1 MVSVNELLLAVSL
14 SGAINILYVAL
25 GLGLVIFF
33 HELGH
38 FAVAKWCDVH
48 VERFSI
54 GFGPIVWST
63 KRGET
68 EYALSAIPFGG
79 YVKMLGQDDMDPSQL
94 SSEEIAED
102 PRSYSAKPV
111 WKRMSIISAG
121 VIMNILTGV
130 LFFALAFGLGISV
143 SPATFG
149 DIIVGSPA
157 WEAGLQT
164 GDQIKRINGRKVSEF
179 RGIMHGVALTTG
191 DVVLEG
197 KHADGS
203 PFEISIT
210 PDEADEGRPLRMIGA
225 AQSYALELRPLPE
238 GQTEYAVTGTPAAA
252 ADPAFEPGDE
262 IVALDDTP
270 VTTYRQLVEF
280 FSTHRQET
288 VRVGIQRGKRKE
300 TLSVSLAPQ
309 QFRTLGLSMDFGQ
322 IVAVQQ
328 DAPAARE
335 GELSQLRV
343 DDKITQV
350 DGRDVGRDLD
360 PLELPDYFASRHGE
374 TVYVSV
380 VRKEGSGD
388 SVTRELEIRPIDRG
402 GWTEPPMRPGQPISI
417 PSLGIAFHVIPTI
430 LRVKEDSP
438 AAAAK
443 VPERSLIKSIELLLP
458 KKKGSEGVEPDLA
471 GVEPLKIPFDDDQQ
485 NNWAF
490 AFWMLQELPTRT
502 VKLTVS
508 HEEKT
513 ETFELTPT
521 ARADWFVPSTRGLL
535 LDRAREELKADSF
548 GEAIAMGGRSMRSSM
563 TEVYLTIRR
572 LVSGD
577 ISTENMSGPIGIA
590 KVAYATA
597 NEGLSALSWF
607 LGFLSIN
614 LAVLNFLPIPV
625 LDGGHMVFL
634 MWEGV
639 TRRRPSERVL
649 TAATVAGILFVLGLM
664 GYVVY
669 LDIDRIVG

>member
-14 SGAINILYVAL
+14 SGVINILYVAL

-130 LFFALAFGLGISV
+130 LFFAVAFGLGIFV

-157 WEAGLQT
+157 WQAGLQT
-164 GDQIKRINGRKVSEF
+164 GDQIHRINGRKVSEF

-197 KHADGS
+197 EHADGS
-203 PFEISIT
+203 PFETSVT
-210 PDEADEGRPLRMIGA
+210 PDEAGPLRMIGA
-225 AQSYALELRPLPE
+225 AQSYALELPHLPKE
-238 GQTEYAVTGTPAAA
+238 QTKHAVAGTPAAA
-252 ADPAFEPGDE
+252 ADPAFEPGDKIVSLDE
-262 IVALDDTP
+262 IP
-270 VTTYRQLVEF
+270 VTTYRELVEF

-288 VRVGIQRGKRKE
+288 VRVGIQRGKQKQ

-309 QFRTLGLSMDFGQ
+309 NFRTLGLSMDFGQ

-335 GELSQLRV
+335 GEASQLRV

-374 TVYVSV
+374 QVYVSV

-388 SVTRELEIRPIDRG
+388 TITRELEITPIDRG

-430 LRVKEDSP
+430 LRVKEGSP

-443 VPERSLIKSIELLLP
+443 VPERSLVKSIELVLP
-458 KKKGSEGVEPDLA
+458 AGAEPDR
-471 GVEPLKIPFDDDQQ
+471 LKEESYKIDFDDDQQ

-490 AFWMLQELPTRT
+490 AFWRLQELPTRT

-513 ETFELTPT
+513 KVFELTPT

-577 ISTENMSGPIGIA
+577 ISPENMSGPIGIA

-634 MWEGV
+634 IWEGV